1 MFCRRFH
8 FIRVCWSNIGR
19 NNGVH
24 MFTCEK
30 QTEARTHNQR
40 AGSKYRKKN
49 HAIYLIEKIYHIRA
63 SMCSWCVCVDVMRRK
78 KSFVCFL
85 LLHFFPLFSANFLSL
100 SLSSIARM
108 SLVCCCYFSLPNGV
122 VMICDRVGYKFI
134 RTSILFVFVMLRYRT
149 VRASHMP

>member
-40 AGSKYRKKN
+40 AGSKYRKKKPCHLSN
-49 HAIYLIEKIYHIRA
+49 RENIPHSRVYV
-63 SMCSWCVCVDVMRRK
+63 CVVCVCGCDAEEEK
-78 KSFVCFL
+78 FCL
-85 LLHFFPLFSANFLSL
+85 LFIAAFFSSIFGQFSLSL
-100 SLSSIARM
+100 SLFYRSYVARM
-108 SLVCCCYFSLPNGV
+108 LLLFFPAKWG
-122 VMICDRVGYKFI
+122 GYD
-134 RTSILFVFVMLRYRT
+134 L
-149 VRASHMP
+149 